1 MNNTQIKNKR
11 NIKKFI
17 PPFMRK
23 ELLFDVNCEYLI
35 YYVGSSY

>member
-1 MNNTQIKNKR
+1 MNNNQIKNKR

-23 ELLFDVNCEYLI
+23 KLLRIRC
-35 YYVGSSY
+35 